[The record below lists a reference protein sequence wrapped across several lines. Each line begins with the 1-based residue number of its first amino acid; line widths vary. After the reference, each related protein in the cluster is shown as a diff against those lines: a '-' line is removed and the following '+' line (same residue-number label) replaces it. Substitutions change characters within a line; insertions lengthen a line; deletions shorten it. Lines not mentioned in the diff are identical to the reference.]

1 MGRHDAAWCEK
12 PHFRTRLFEHQIFTL
27 KFFYPT
33 NTLRIYSPAY
43 PSVPVLRH
51 SNIRSTERQL
61 SKSLSNTFETY
72 TICLPKLVR
81 KSTFPSKPHPKG
93 WAEYITQDFLSI
105 SHPRNLKKSAESTQT
120 VNSALSQLSQ
130 PAASSNRIQVS
141 SCGGGGTRLLYTI
154 RPAGRPSSQC

>member
-1 MGRHDAAWCEK
+1 MRKHEK
-12 PHFRTRLFEHQIFTL
+12 PHFRTRMFEHQIFTL
-27 KFFYPT
+27 ELFYLT
-33 NTLRIYSPAY
+33 DSHRIYSPSY
-43 PSVPVLRH
+43 PFVPILRH
-51 SNIRSTERQL
+51 RNIRSTERQL

-72 TICLPKLVR
+72 TICLPKRVR
-81 KSTFPSKPHPKG
+81 KSTFPSKPNPKR

-141 SCGGGGTRLLYTI
+141 SCGGGGT
-154 RPAGRPSSQC
+154 